1 MCVRFEIQ
9 TEIIDLVALGH
20 VRLIENCSFDVSLR
34 LQFYLLDFRWH
45 L

>member
-9 TEIIDLVALGH
+9 TEIIDSVALGH